1 MTCSCLILT
10 VIITEKYKEII
21 IMKYEVVNLEE
32 KIIAGISA
40 ETSNN
45 SPKMT
50 EVIGSLWAT
59 LYQGGINQSIKNKMN
74 SYAIGLY
81 SDYSG
86 DNYTVTVGNE
96 VSKAENDELTVK
108 IIPAGRYAKFSV
120 HGNMV
125 TAVAE
130 AWGEIWKMNL
140 DRSFTG
146 DFEEY
151 LNSDDENADI
161 DIYIALK

>member
-1 MTCSCLILT
+1 
-10 VIITEKYKEII
+10 
-21 IMKYEVVNLEE
+21 MKYEVVNLKE
-32 KIIAGISA
+32 KIIAGVSA
-40 ETSNN
+40 VTSNN
-45 SPKMT
+45 SPEMT
-50 EVIGSLWAT
+50 EVIGDLWAR
-59 LYQGGINQSIKNKMN
+59 LYEGGINQSIKNKVN

-86 DNYTVTVGNE
+86 DKYTVTVGNE
-96 VSKAENDELTVK
+96 VFKAENDELTVK
-108 IIPAGRYAKFSV
+108 VIPAGRYARFSI

-130 AWGEIWKMNL
+130 AWGEIWEMNL